1 MRECSLPS
9 HFLFCLLLTPRH
21 PKFWPAVVAI
31 APLDFQD
38 LSLKNNIFSTVL
50 CQGRDGE
57 NSCPKYKQQKVAK
70 KSQFA
75 CYYHHILAILTMLVI
90 TYSSPQKSFVG
101 LNSKPL
107 LWVLLSFNKLCKFQI
122 PVTQLISNMHDSATH
137 ICFKRKCIIVLHNS
151 SSF

>member
-1 MRECSLPS
+1 MAVFQRAFSLFPRNRIIGLKGTLMFNFHSYCQIPVQSLEWSLFPPAMRECSLPS

-38 LSLKNNIFSTVL
+38 LSLKNNIFSIVL

-70 KSQFA
+70 K
-75 CYYHHILAILTMLVI
+75 
-90 TYSSPQKSFVG
+90 KSVC
-101 LNSKPL
+101 L
-107 LWVLLSFNKLCKFQI
+107 LLSPHIGHSNNVSDNILLPSKIFCWPKF
-122 PVTQLISNMHDSATH
+122 
-137 ICFKRKCIIVLHNS
+137 
-151 SSF
+151 